1 MSRSAQSFDS
11 RQSMKNKKFE
21 IFHYRDKK
29 PGSVNMHYHDFY
41 EVYFF
46 LSGQVSFR
54 VEGTK
59 FDLMHG
65 DLLLIPPMQ
74 MHQLQIE
81 EDSAYERYVLWM
93 DRAYLQSL
101 GGSELDLAACF
112 ASGAPNHLRPS
123 RIARAEL
130 GNLLE
135 KLVKEFYGQDIGSS
149 IYAQGLLQQFM
160 VEINRIVNSA
170 PKKEPQKESP
180 DLAGQ
185 ILTYIGNHYREN
197 ITLETLA
204 SEFFVSKYYLS
215 HEFSHQVGTSVYR
228 YVILRRLLMAREL
241 MAAGHAPGTIYQNCG
256 FTDYTNFYRAFKSE
270 YGISPRQYFAEFT
283 K

>member
-1 MSRSAQSFDS
+1 MSRSAQSFES

-54 VEGTK
+54 VEGTR

-101 GGSELDLAACF
+101 GAGEVDLTACF
-112 ASGAPNHLRPS
+112 ASGSPNHLRPS

-135 KLVKEFYGQDIGSS
+135 RLVKEFYSQNTGSS
-149 IYAQGLLQQFM
+149 IYAHGLLQQFM
-160 VEINRIVNSA
+160 VEINRLVSSA
-170 PKKEPQKESP
+170 PKKDTQKEAP
-180 DLAGQ
+180 DLAEQ

-197 ITLETLA
+197 ITLEALA

-241 MAAGHAPGTIYQNCG
+241 MAAGHAPGTVYQNCG